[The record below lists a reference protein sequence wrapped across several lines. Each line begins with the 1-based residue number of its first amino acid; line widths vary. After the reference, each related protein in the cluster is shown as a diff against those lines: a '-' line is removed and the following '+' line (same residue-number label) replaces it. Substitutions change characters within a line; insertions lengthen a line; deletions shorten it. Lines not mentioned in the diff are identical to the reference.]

1 MAATTSAKRA
11 ARQSPAR
18 RRSPVAA
25 RPGRPAAKA
34 VATLTYGYCVV
45 RGPQPDVA
53 GGPPGLEG
61 MAPPSAL
68 ALGDDLW
75 LIAAEA
81 PATLYGPAAIEA
93 RAADLDWLSECA
105 LAHEAVIER
114 QMSAPAVAPLKLFT
128 LFSSPQA
135 ARRRLTAKRA
145 ALLATLRRLAD
156 AAEWGVRVHARPRP
170 ASSARAERPAS
181 GRGFLE
187 SKRDARRLA
196 QEDLEAT
203 RARARRG
210 FTTLGRLARDAR
222 QLPPP
227 PGASPSLL
235 LDAVFLVARPR
246 QAAFETAFERLAT
259 ELAALGA
266 EVVFSGPWP
275 AYHFAD
281 EAK

>member
-1 MAATTSAKRA
+1 M
-11 ARQSPAR
+11 SP
-18 RRSPVAA
+18 P
-25 RPGRPAAKA
+25 
-34 VATLTYGYCVV
+34 
-45 RGPQPDVA
+45 
-53 GGPPGLEG
+53 E
-61 MAPPSAL
+61 AL
-68 ALGDDLW
+68 AVGDGLW
-75 LIAAEA
+75 LIAAQA
-81 PATLYGPAAIEA
+81 PAARYGAAAIEA

-114 QMSAPAVAPLKLFT
+114 LMSAPAVAPLKLFT
-128 LFSSPQA
+128 LFSGPQA
-135 ARRRLTAKRA
+135 ARRRLAAKRP
-145 ALLATLRRLAD
+145 ALLAALRRLAG

-170 ASSARAERPAS
+170 AAAAPAERPAS

-187 SKRDARRLA
+187 RKRDARRLA

-203 RARARRG
+203 RAKARRG
-210 FTTLGRLARDAR
+210 FATLGRLARAAR

-246 QAAFETAFERLAT
+246 QAAFEAAFERFAT

-275 AYHFAD
+275 AYHFVD